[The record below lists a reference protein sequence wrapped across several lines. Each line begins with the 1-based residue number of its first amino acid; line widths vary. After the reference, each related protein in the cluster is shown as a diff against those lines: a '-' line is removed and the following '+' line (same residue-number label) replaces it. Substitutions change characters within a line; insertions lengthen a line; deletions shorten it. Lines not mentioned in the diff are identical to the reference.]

1 MSLVINSPKM
11 TRYPQATEPRKT
23 TPIHS
28 LDIFVT
34 SLGNHFMIEIAEI
47 FDEGFRANGI
57 QSRIKIDQIPLTN
70 PPPGLIQIAIAP
82 HEYFKLFLEPKFSK
96 EEVQQFLQS
105 TYMVSAEQ
113 PLTEWFEQACDRAR
127 PSLGILD
134 ITEHTAIEYRKRGIF
149 ALHAPLGYATCL
161 EAGIDPHNL
170 PDRSVD
176 LLFLGS
182 NSPKR
187 ERFLS
192 QNADFFNCHNSNIV
206 ITRLEKPKFHHTAGF
221 FANHDR
227 NRLLR
232 SCKILV
238 NIHANDNTYFEWL
251 RVVMAI
257 ANGCLVISETSDYI
271 EPLVNGKHLIITDL
285 DDIAAQCDYYLEHES
300 ERLAIV
306 NEAYEFITQEF
317 NSGILCKSLLQKLE
331 QHLEPKKLR
340 KA

>member
-1 MSLVINSPKM
+1 MSLEKLAIDTV
-11 TRYPQATEPRKT
+11 
-23 TPIHS
+23 HV
-28 LDIFVT
+28 FVT

-47 FDEGFRANGI
+47 FDEGFRNNGI
-57 QSRIKIDQIPLTN
+57 QSEIRLDKIPSLQPHPELMQ
-70 PPPGLIQIAIAP
+70 LVIAP
-82 HEYFKLFLEPKFSK
+82 HEFFNLFLEPRLTPL
-96 EEVQQFLQS
+96 EVLEVVRS
-105 TYMVSAEQ
+105 VYMLSAEQ
-113 PLTEWFEQACDRAR
+113 PLTHWFEMACDRAK

-134 ITEHTAIEYRKRGIF
+134 ITEHTAIEYRQRGIF
-149 ALHAPLGYATCL
+149 TLHAPLGYATCF
-161 EAGIDPHNL
+161 EAGIDPHNP
-170 PDRSVD
+170 PDRTFD
-176 LLFLGS
+176 ILFLGS

-192 QNADFFNCHNSNIV
+192 QNADLFNRYNSNIV
-206 ITRLEKPKFHHTAGF
+206 ITRLEKPKFFHTAGF

-271 EPLVNGKHLIITDL
+271 EPLINGKHLIITEL
-285 DDIAAQCDYYLEHES
+285 DDIAAQCNYYLEHES

-317 NSGILCKSLLQKLE
+317 NSGILCKSVLRKLE
-331 QHLEPKKLR
+331 QHLEQKTLQ

>member
-1 MSLVINSPKM
+1 MAEHSAKLMLKTMSSKEI
-11 TRYPQATEPRKT
+11 AIT
-23 TPIHS
+23 TVH
-28 LDIFVT
+28 IFVT
-34 SLGNHFMIEIAEI
+34 SLGNHFMLEIAEI

-57 QSRIKIDQIPLTN
+57 QSHIKLDQIPTKN

-82 HEYFKLFLEPKFSK
+82 HEYFKLFLEPQFPP
-96 EEVQQFLQS
+96 EEVQEFLQV

-113 PLTEWFEQACDRAR
+113 PLTEWFEQACDRAS
-127 PSLGILD
+127 PSLGVLD

-149 ALHAPLGYATCL
+149 TLHAPLGYASCF
-161 EAGIDPHNL
+161 EAGIDPHQTL
-170 PDRSVD
+170 DRNYD

-192 QNADFFNCHNSNIV
+192 QNAALFNRHNSNIV

-257 ANGCLVISETSDYI
+257 ANGCLVISETSDYV
-271 EPLVNGKHLIITDL
+271 EPLINGKHLIITDL
-285 DDIAAQCDYYLEHES
+285 ENIEDQCDYYLEHDE
-300 ERLAIV
+300 ERETIV
-306 NEAYEFITQEF
+306 STAYEFITKEL
-317 NSGILCKSLLQKLE
+317 NTGILCKTLIQKLE
-331 QHLEPKKLR
+331 QHLEQK
-340 KA
+340 

>member
-1 MSLVINSPKM
+1 M
-11 TRYPQATEPRKT
+11 PQSSQ
-23 TPIHS
+23 PIHTIH
-28 LDIFVT
+28 IFVT
-34 SLGNHFMIEIAEI
+34 ALGNHFMLEIAEI
-47 FDEGFRANGI
+47 FHEGFIQNGL
-57 QSRIKIDQIPLTN
+57 QSQIKLDEIPSKN

-82 HEYFKLFLEPKFSK
+82 HEYFKLFLEPQFSAT
-96 EEVQQFLQS
+96 EVQEFLQA

-127 PSLGILD
+127 PSLGVLD

-149 ALHAPLGYATCL
+149 TLHAPLGYATCF
-161 EAGIDPHNL
+161 EAGIEQHHL
-170 PDRSVD
+170 PDREYD

-192 QNADFFNCHNSNIV
+192 HNAALFNRHHSNIV
-206 ITRLEKPKFHHTAGF
+206 ITRLEKPKFSNTAGF
-221 FANHDR
+221 FANHQR

-238 NIHANDNTYFEWL
+238 NVHANDNTYFEWL

-271 EPLVNGKHLIITDL
+271 EPLINGKHLIITDL
-285 DDIAAQCDYYLEHES
+285 DNIPAQCDYYLEHAE
-300 ERLAIV
+300 ERDAIAHA
-306 NEAYEFITQEF
+306 AYEFMTQEF
-317 NSGILCKSLLQKLE
+317 TTGKLCKALIHKLE
-331 QHLEPKKLR
+331 QHLEQKPELQIS
-340 KA
+340 

>member
-1 MSLVINSPKM
+1 MSSSQPLI
-11 TRYPQATEPRKT
+11 QAVK
-23 TPIHS
+23 
-28 LDIFVT
+28 IFVT

-47 FDEGFRANGI
+47 FDEGFRNSGI
-57 QSRIKIDQIPLTN
+57 QSEIRIDKIPSLQPKPELMQ
-70 PPPGLIQIAIAP
+70 LVIAP
-82 HEYFKLFLEPKFSK
+82 HEFFNLFLEPRLTPT
-96 EEVQQFLQS
+96 EVLEVVRS
-105 TYMVSAEQ
+105 VYILSAEQ
-113 PLTEWFEQACDRAR
+113 PLTHWFEMACDRAR
-127 PSLGILD
+127 PSLGVLD

-149 ALHAPLGYATCL
+149 TLHAPLGYATCF
-161 EAGIDPHNL
+161 EAGIDPKNL
-170 PDRSVD
+170 PDRTFD

-192 QNADFFNCHNSNIV
+192 QNADLFNRYNSNIV

-271 EPLVNGKHLIITDL
+271 EPLINNKHLIITEI

-306 NEAYEFITQEF
+306 NKAYEFITQEF
-317 NSGILCKSLLQKLE
+317 NSGILCKSVLQELR
-331 QHLEPKKLR
+331 QHLEQKNLQ

>member
-1 MSLVINSPKM
+1 MSLEKLSIDTV
-11 TRYPQATEPRKT
+11 
-23 TPIHS
+23 H
-28 LDIFVT
+28 IFVT

-47 FDEGFRANGI
+47 FDEGFRNSGI
-57 QSRIKIDQIPLTN
+57 QSEIRIDKIPSLQPEPKLMQ
-70 PPPGLIQIAIAP
+70 LVIAP
-82 HEYFKLFLEPKFSK
+82 HEFFNLFLQPRLTPT
-96 EEVQQFLQS
+96 EVLEVVRS
-105 TYMVSAEQ
+105 VYMLSAEQ
-113 PLTEWFEQACDRAR
+113 PLTHWFEMACDRAK

-149 ALHAPLGYATCL
+149 TLHAPLGYATCF

-170 PDRSVD
+170 PDRTFD
-176 LLFLGS
+176 ILFLGS

-192 QNADFFNCHNSNIV
+192 QNADLFNRHNSNIV
-206 ITRLEKPKFHHTAGF
+206 ITRLEKPKFSHTAGF

-257 ANGCLVISETSDYI
+257 ANGCLVISESSDYI
-271 EPLVNGKHLIITDL
+271 EPLINGKHLIVAEL

-306 NEAYEFITQEF
+306 NKAYKFITQEF
-317 NSGILCKSLLQKLE
+317 SSGILCKSVLQKLE
-331 QHLEPKKLR
+331 QHLKQKNLQ